1 MLTFGAAV
9 TGAPRRFR
17 TRVVDPPF
25 GGLRSTPM
33 SDMVYATVRP
43 YPKNNGPPPGS
54 WIGVMLLKS
63 LAVSVAAALLGP
75 ALGVAMFFL
84 ANSSAGGQPLA
95 YSQARVVAQPAG
107 SDLVRSFAPSEN
119 WYAHVATE
127 ELGAW
132 QTVVRC
138 PDGQALPAGG
148 RCQPSDTQPPA

>member
-1 MLTFGAAV
+1 
-9 TGAPRRFR
+9 
-17 TRVVDPPF
+17 
-25 GGLRSTPM
+25 
-33 SDMVYATVRP
+33 
-43 YPKNNGPPPGS
+43 
-54 WIGVMLLKS
+54 MLLKS

-95 YSQARVVAQPAG
+95 NSQARVVAQPAG
-107 SDLVRSFAPSEN
+107 SGLVRSFAPSEN

-138 PDGQALPAGG
+138 PDGQALPPGG
-148 RCQPSDTQPPA
+148 RCQPSDTRPPA